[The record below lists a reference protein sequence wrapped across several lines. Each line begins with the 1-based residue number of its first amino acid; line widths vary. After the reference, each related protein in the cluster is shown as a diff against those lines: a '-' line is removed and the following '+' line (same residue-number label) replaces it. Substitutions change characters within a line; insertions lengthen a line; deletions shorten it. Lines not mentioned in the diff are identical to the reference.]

1 MSLDTPFTLAKT
13 VRLAPVEPHHA
24 PLFCFALLTVS
35 CALASFALACAT
47 PFAAFAVLAAA
58 MLPLRP
64 FPGNVLRKVRGA
76 QGHTLDFGT
85 AQKSGSVIDR
95 THVSLLS
102 AAANALLAAIPQHLV
117 PAGPLP
123 SEQPSG
129 ESPWGA
135 QCEAS

>member
-76 QGHTLDFGT
+76 QGHSLDFGT
-85 AQKSGSVIDR
+85 AQEKWLRHRPDLCASSFCRCECSSRCDPSAFGARR
-95 THVSLLS
+95 TT
-102 AAANALLAAIPQHLV
+102 A
-117 PAGPLP
+117 
-123 SEQPSG
+123 E
-129 ESPWGA
+129 
-135 QCEAS
+135 